1 MRTIEIARRLAELN
15 QKEDAQQAYLI
26 ALQEAEGK
34 NPEEEMESASYLFFS
49 EGNYRAAFT
58 AFVSLYNRGFFQAE
72 LMDLLTQA
80 FYLPN
85 VNDQKKQY
93 ANNCMA
99 LSRYPYLFQH
109 KFPNFEDLTIQF
121 FPFDD
126 NGYIPFYKEENRFGE
141 YVNFNHPVIDRY
153 FFKDLENPVLAADV
167 FSQYQ
172 LEYLN
177 DTVRKSEW
185 VGREN
190 HIYLHYTNWLTF
202 CTYLQCLNFRKL
214 LKEEK
219 FVFLVEN
226 EISQYPIDFKERFQ
240 IDYSKYPLK
249 PVQIREVNKLIWHT
263 QLSTH
268 NGGDFF
274 NEILFGH
281 PNLLAIDSIM
291 FDNICDTIQEIKKGL
306 QRMDYQKPMI
316 RALAQVSHVT
326 DKDCLVALFLLN
338 AKIPQQ
344 NDPNSRIAPALLF
357 QPHFPNMLYDVDI
370 VNEKKGWT
378 TLYSKAYESI
388 QKSPIFQGFKYIKT
402 FTPIRRITTSY
413 AASVRFMV
421 ENSIDD
427 NKQNTEKKEE
437 NTLSALP
444 DLINIRMLNRSFMID
459 WQDRLFQDSILVR
472 FEDGKLNPKATFTAL
487 AEFLDIPYTESM
499 TYCSGVQGLNP
510 ESMKGNVLGF
520 DPATVYRTYDE
531 YANNEERAYLEFFFR
546 DVYEA
551 YGYDFQYY
559 NGEDVNQEWVKNK
572 IQNFT
577 CANHH
582 IRESWRHS
590 LQINKAILH
599 KVSNENDTNEKFQI
613 LRLAKD
619 TEEQNNKY
627 QENFNESI
635 EQMLDNLIQRM
646 DKDRYRFACCLLEGL
661 NFINRRGQPLHM
673 MKALKLD
680 PALLEQPLYH

>member
-49 EGNYRAAFT
+49 KGNYRAAFT

-99 LSRYPYLFQH
+99 LSQYPYLFQH

-281 PNLLAIDSIM
+281 PNLLAIESIM
-291 FDNICDTIQEIKKGL
+291 LEDIQKTLEELKDSLKK
-306 QRMDYQKPMI
+306 MNYTSPVI
-316 RALAQVSHVT
+316 RALAQVNHPT
-326 DKDCLVALFLLN
+326 DKDFLVALFLLSPN
-338 AKIPQQ
+338 IGQQ
-344 NDPNSRIAPALLF
+344 NDSASRIVPALLF
-357 QPHFPNMLYDVDI
+357 QPHFPNMLYSVDV

-378 TLYSKAYESI
+378 TLYSKSYESI
-388 QKSPIFQGFKYIKT
+388 QKSPLFQGFKYIKT

-413 AASVRFMV
+413 AASTRFMI
-421 ENSIDD
+421 N
-427 NKQNTEKKEE
+427 NPAQKKEHL
-437 NTLSALP
+437 NSKSTTLVALP

-487 AEFLDIPYTESM
+487 AEFLDIPYTKSM
-499 TYCSGVQGLNP
+499 TYCSGRKGLNP
-510 ESMKGNVLGF
+510 ESMSGNVLGF

-531 YANNEERAYLEFFFR
+531 YANDDERAYLEYFFR

-551 YGYDFQYY
+551 YGYDFHYY
-559 NGEDVNQEWVKNK
+559 KGEPVDRQWVKEK
-572 IQNFT
+572 IRNFT
-577 CANHH
+577 CANAY
-582 IRESWRHS
+582 ISRSWRESLKISKSMIKKVQDSNGNVRFQV
-590 LQINKAILH
+590 LQLTKESCAGL
-599 KVSNENDTNEKFQI
+599 SETLPNEFFDGMIQELIEK
-613 LRLAKD
+613 
-619 TEEQNNKY
+619 
-627 QENFNESI
+627 
-635 EQMLDNLIQRM
+635 M
-646 DKDRYRFACCLLEGL
+646 DSDRYRFACCLLEGL

>member
-26 ALQEAEGK
+26 ALQEADGK

-58 AFVSLYNRGFFQAE
+58 AFVSLYNRGYFQAE

-93 ANNCMA
+93 ANNCIA

-109 KFPNFEDLTIQF
+109 DFPKFEDLTIQF

-141 YVNFNHPVIDRY
+141 YVNFNHPIIDRY
-153 FFKDLENPVLAADV
+153 FFKDLEKPVLAADV

-172 LEYLN
+172 LEYMN

-226 EISQYPIDFKERFQ
+226 EISQYPIDFEERFH
-240 IDYSKYPLK
+240 IDYSKYPVK

-291 FDNICDTIQEIKKGL
+291 FENICDSIQEIKKGL
-306 QRMDYQKPMI
+306 QSMDYRNPMI
-316 RALAQVSHVT
+316 RALAQVNHVT

-338 AKIPQQ
+338 TKIPQQ

-357 QPHFPNMLYDVDI
+357 QPHFPNMLYNVDI
-370 VNEKKGWT
+370 VNKKKGWT
-378 TLYSKAYESI
+378 TLYSKSYEAI

-413 AASVRFMV
+413 AASNRFMQMR
-421 ENSIDD
+421 ID
-427 NKQNTEKKEE
+427 EKEKMDEGVKA
-437 NTLSALP
+437 LS
-444 DLINIRMLNRSFMID
+444 DEISVRMLNRSFMID

-499 TYCSGVQGLNP
+499 TYCSGVKGLNP

-531 YANNEERAYLEFFFR
+531 YADDNERAFLEFFFR

-559 NGEDVNQEWVKNK
+559 NGEDVDQEWVKEK

-577 CANHH
+577 RLNSCIA
-582 IRESWRHS
+582 ESWKKS
-590 LQINKAILH
+590 L
-599 KVSNENDTNEKFQI
+599 KVSRKVIKKVPDGNENTRFQI
-613 LRLAKD
+613 LNLKKENEEDPSD
-619 TEEQNNKY
+619 TV
-627 QENFNESI
+627 F
-635 EQMLDNLIQRM
+635 EQMAQEVVEKMN
-646 DKDRYRFACCLLEGL
+646 KDRYRFACCLLEGL

-673 MKALKLD
+673 MKPLQLD